1 MAEMNGRRRALAL
14 VVAALGAVSLTASG
28 ARALAG
34 QAAGA
39 PPAQAPA
46 GQELPVVKI
55 PIAGQ
60 AAEGYFS
67 PDSKSMICNAKF
79 EGDKEFQVYTF
90 NIDGSQ
96 VRRIND
102 RGADACSFYY
112 PDGKKLIW
120 TSTRDHADLP
130 AGNYSDANDYPK
142 GAELYSSDLEG
153 GNVVRM
159 TNNLVYDAEVTVS
172 PDGKW
177 ILFGRQTDGKMDL
190 YRMRP
195 DGTELFQ
202 ITNTPD
208 WQEGGAQWM
217 PDGQRIIYRAWK
229 IQDQGQRGMPMTI
242 FTIKPDGTGL
252 TQVTHEPGTN
262 WAPAPA
268 PDGRHFVFVKL
279 LPPRNFEVFMMDL
292 VTGTQQRLTFNDA
305 FDGFPAIS
313 PDGHWMGFSSSRGAQ
328 PGTRQMFMYLMDIS
342 SLHVGPPAR

>member
-1 MAEMNGRRRALAL
+1 MADMNGRRLGLALAL
-14 VVAALGAVSLTASG
+14 IALGAASLASSG
-28 ARALAG
+28 AQAQAERSAG
-34 QAAGA
+34 TPQ
-39 PPAQAPA
+39 AQAPV

-55 PIAGQ
+55 PIAGE

-79 EGDKEFQVYTF
+79 EGDKAFQVYTF
-90 NIDGSQ
+90 KIDGSQ

-102 RGADACSFYY
+102 RGADACAFYY
-112 PDGKKLIW
+112 PDGKQLIW

-130 AGNYSDANDYPK
+130 PGNYSDANDYPK

-153 GNVVRM
+153 GHVVRL
-159 TNNLVYDAEVTVS
+159 TNNQVYDAEVTVS

-177 ILFGRQTDGKMDL
+177 ILFGRQTDGKLDL

-195 DGTELFQ
+195 DGSELFQ
-202 ITNTPD
+202 ITNTPE

-252 TQVTHEPGTN
+252 TQVTHDPGTN

-279 LPPRNFEVFMMDL
+279 LPPANFEIFMMDM
-292 VTGTQQRLTFNDA
+292 VTGTQQRLTFDNA

-313 PDGHWMGFSSSRGAQ
+313 PDGHWMGFSSSRGAK
-328 PGTRQMFMYLMDIS
+328 PGIRQMFMYLMDIS